1 MRLDSLKPAEG
12 SRRRSVRVG
21 RGIGSGLGKTC
32 GRGVKG
38 SGARKSPNVRPGFE
52 GGQMPLKIRLP
63 KFGFWSPKAAVSAEV
78 SLNDLNKVDGDV
90 VDMAALLKARL
101 ISRKIKYV
109 KIVLSPVPNFTR
121 KIDVKGP
128 GVTKGARA
136 AIEAQGG
143 TIEVANFV
151 TEAAARRERSAQRR
165 ANKNKMLQDKLAATG
180 IVKPARKEKVEK
192 TDLAAGG
199 KKASAKKK

>member
-1 MRLDSLKPAEG
+1 MRLDSLKPAAG
-12 SRRRSVRVG
+12 SHRRSVRVG

-78 SLNDLNKVDGDV
+78 SLNDLNKIEGDV

-101 ISRKIKYV
+101 ISRKVKYV

-121 KIDVKGP
+121 KVEVKGL

-143 TIEVANFV
+143 TIEVAKFV
-151 TEAAARRERSAQRR
+151 TEAAQRR
-165 ANKNKMLQDKLAATG
+165 DVSAKRRALKNQMLQDKLAATG
-180 IVKPARKEKVEK
+180 IVKPAKKEKVEK

-199 KKASAKKK
+199 KKASAKK